1 MKRKILQRRP
11 KAQAAEKGS
20 DARRRPALRVERP
33 LAARRGLSK
42 SAGEAYSLYVES
54 AVEGANE
61 ADGPLSAACF
71 DVYRDRVRPEWIDH
85 NGHMNM
91 GYYVVVFDLATD
103 EFFRS
108 IGLDEAHRRA
118 SRVTTFALEAH
129 VTYHREVREGDPLRF
144 TTLLLGHDDKR
155 LHYFHQMYHAEEGY
169 LAATNELMSLH
180 VSEDTRRGAPM
191 APEIL
196 ERLRLIQTPHDRL
209 PRPPQVG
216 RRLGLSTPPTTP

>member
-1 MKRKILQRRP
+1 MRRILQRRP
-11 KAQAAEKGS
+11 KAQAVEKGS
-20 DARRRPALRVERP
+20 AARRRLKT
-33 LAARRGLSK
+33 AR
-42 SAGEAYSLYVES
+42 EAYSPYVTLT
-54 AVEGANE
+54 VEGANE
-61 ADGPLSAACF
+61 ADGPVSAACF

-103 EFFRS
+103 EFFRW

-129 VTYHREVREGDPLRF
+129 VTYHREVREDDPLRF
-144 TTLLLGHDDKR
+144 TTLLLGHDAKR
-155 LHYFHQMYHAEEGY
+155 LHYFHQMYHAEKGY

-180 VSEDTRRGAPM
+180 VSEETRRGAPM
-191 APEIL
+191 AAEVL
-196 ERLRLIQTPHDRL
+196 DRLRLIQTAHDRL

-216 RRLGLSTPPTTP
+216 RRLGLSTPPTTR